1 MIWEIKTNN
10 FIKFSKEI
18 FIGLKKQLGKL
29 VIISNEIES
38 NLNCIVSKYED
49 INIIE
54 NDSLGSKIHYLKND
68 KGIRDF
74 ICLKQDF
81 IDRLF
86 DWNKKRIKYIHKL
99 KAQENIFDNRQLAD
113 DIRVIVEEGKKLNN
127 ELLAINNKLH
137 TSSNGYLKWYLMVQR
152 D

>member
-1 MIWEIKTNN
+1 MD
-10 FIKFSKEI
+10 
-18 FIGLKKQLGKL
+18 LKKQLGEL

-38 NLNCIVSKYED
+38 NLNCIVGKYED

-68 KGIRDF
+68 KDMRDF
-74 ICLKQDF
+74 IRLKRDV

-99 KAQENIFDNRQLAD
+99 KEQEDMFDNRQLAD
-113 DIRVIVEEGKKLNN
+113 NVRITVEEGKELNN
-127 ELLAINNKLH
+127 ELLSINSKLH
-137 TSSNGYLKWYLMVQR
+137 TSSNGYLKAVSYGSKALIVEGNSIYLADVEE
-152 D
+152 